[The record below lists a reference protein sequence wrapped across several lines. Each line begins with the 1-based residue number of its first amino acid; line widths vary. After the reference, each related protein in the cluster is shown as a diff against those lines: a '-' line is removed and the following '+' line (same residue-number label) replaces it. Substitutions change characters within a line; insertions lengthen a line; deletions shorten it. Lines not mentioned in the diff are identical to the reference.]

1 MPAMVATKRGFRRR
15 EPGITSG
22 MNDIGPVGPLLAD
35 VRRIAVLRGGGLGDL
50 MFVLP
55 ALAAL
60 RAAYPVA
67 QLVLLGTPSHAELLA
82 GRPGPVDLVEVLPVA
97 TGVHQSRPTGTT
109 DLPTQTEFFRRAGR
123 FDLAVQAHGGGRWS
137 NPFLRRLGARHTI
150 GTRTPDAEPLDGELP
165 YRYHQHEAL
174 RWLELIGLVGATGP
188 VRARLAVTD
197 ADRAATPD
205 LPRPLVTVH
214 PGATDPRRR
223 WPAAGFAA
231 VAAWLAASG
240 VGVVVIGSADEGTLV
255 ADVVRRADHPL
266 VRGLAGR
273 LSLAGLVGTLA
284 VSAVVLANDSGP
296 RHIADAIGV
305 PTVSVFWCGNVI
317 NAAPFGRGRH
327 RVHIGWTTRC
337 PACGHDLTV
346 PNGQMCDHED
356 SWVAGVTAEGVLAD
370 VCDLLSRRSP

>member
-1 MPAMVATKRGFRRR
+1 MPATVAAKRGFRRR

-22 MNDIGPVGPLLAD
+22 MNDIGPVGPPLAD

-55 ALAAL
+55 AVAAL
-60 RAAYPVA
+60 RAAYPAA

-82 GRPGPVDLVEVLPVA
+82 DRPGPVDRVQVLPVA
-97 TGVHQSRPTGTT
+97 TGVHQSRPTGTS
-109 DLPTQTEFFRRAGR
+109 DLPTQAEFFRRVGR

-137 NPFLRRLGARHTI
+137 NPFLRRLDAQHTI
-150 GTRTPDAEPLDGELP
+150 GTRTPDAEPLDRSLP
-165 YRYHQHEAL
+165 YHYHQHEAL
-174 RWLELIGLVGATGP
+174 RWLELVGLVGATGP

-266 VRGLAGR
+266 VHGLAGR

-284 VSAVVLANDSGP
+284 ASAVVLANDSGP

-346 PNGQMCDHED
+346 PNGQTCDHED